1 MRCVTIKKV
10 LSSSYWKISGC
21 SLGVFPAP
29 AFVADF
35 PPVAPEFHQRTHGVR
50 LKTWAQ
56 LTKNLL
62 TKSSTKR
69 FREYIEDQRR
79 KQFECKAIGQKTAP
93 DCYCADR
100 D

>member
-1 MRCVTIKKV
+1 MGICTR
-10 LSSSYWKISGC
+10 
-21 SLGVFPAP
+21 GVFPALD
-29 AFVADF
+29 FTADF
-35 PPVAPEFHQRTHGVR
+35 PPAAPGFYQRTHCVH
-50 LKTWAQ
+50 L
-56 LTKNLL
+56 KNLGTTDKNFL

-100 D
+100 N